1 MSEEIAKQKLLNA
14 SLNGDIKT
22 VQSCLLAGVDINAM
36 NVNDGVTP
44 LHNAMYNN
52 HTEVVTLLLT
62 KDVDIASSTKDGHT
76 WLHRAC
82 SNNSPDVI
90 PLLGK
95 DKRMTK
101 QLLNTKNRF
110 GYTPLMLAVS
120 RGNIACVEQL
130 EKLEWVDWKT
140 TNYRGETLVDV
151 TRYETHLFDIN
162 FAQFQKKLNYVS
174 L

>member
-82 SNNSPDVI
+82 SNDSPDVHI
-90 PLLGK
+90 
-95 DKRMTK
+95 
-101 QLLNTKNRF
+101 
-110 GYTPLMLAVS
+110 
-120 RGNIACVEQL
+120 
-130 EKLEWVDWKT
+130 
-140 TNYRGETLVDV
+140 
-151 TRYETHLFDIN
+151 
-162 FAQFQKKLNYVS
+162 
-174 L
+174 